1 MRNRIKKEIHDLST
15 NLASEIEQSLIRLV
29 VVFGVCMYLFFWAV
43 PQGLDNITPKI
54 VLTGIYTGLS
64 LLLFVS
70 IKLRPKPIVYRII
83 SAIFIDVIV
92 LSIFLSLG
100 DESVLGMGWIY
111 LVIIIGNGFRYGAS
125 YLYIALVVSI
135 IAFTFAFLFN
145 THWSNNAIHIFG
157 MYLSMLILPLYMK
170 ILLNRLTHAMNVA
183 NESTKAKSQFL
194 ANMSHE
200 IRTPMNGILGML
212 ELSLKEPLSDPQEKR
227 LRIAQN
233 SANSLLTLINDILD
247 LSKIEAGKLSFEKI
261 DFNIK
266 RLTHDIVQLL
276 KQRADDKGISLKC
289 SVNTDSGEW
298 IKGDP
303 TRIRQA
309 IINLVGN
316 AIKFTEKGGVTIY
329 ISLDNLNDQLTL
341 QCKVCDSGIGITP
354 EALRHIFD
362 YFTQADAS
370 TTRNFGGSGLGLT
383 LSQRLI
389 REMGGDINV
398 ESELGKGSIFCFN
411 LPVEKAIPQQSTE
424 ENQQPANTT
433 VMDRSSEKA
442 NILLAEDNQVNQ
454 VVIKQMLSSLNCH
467 VTIVENGQLLI
478 DRLKQEA
485 EKHYDMIFMD
495 CQMPVMD
502 GYATTE
508 YLQAYW
514 ESDKPNSRI
523 PIVALTAN
531 AMASD
536 KQKCLSS
543 GMDDYLAKPIRMDAL
558 SQMIEK
564 WVQNKQLKAVA

>member
-135 IAFTFAFLFN
+135 VAFTFAFLFN
-145 THWSNNAIHIFG
+145 THWSNNSIHIFG

-316 AIKFTEKGGVTIY
+316 AIKFTEEGGVTVY
-329 ISLDNLNDQLTL
+329 ISLDDLNGQLTL

-362 YFTQADAS
+362 YFAQADAS

-389 REMGGDINV
+389 HEMGGDINV

-411 LPVEKAIPQQSTE
+411 LPVEKAVPQHSIE
-424 ENQQPANTT
+424 ANQQPANS
-433 VMDRSSEKA
+433 VVVNKSSERT

-478 DRLKQEA
+478 DRLKKET